1 MRRLESTTTEVKYRT
16 ISGGLVRIPTEM
28 AFSSRTPAPALPP
41 LLKHLNER
49 TVLETI
55 RAGAPISR
63 AEISRRAGIS
73 KPTVSLALQS
83 LLEAGLVR
91 EAADEPDGPRYGAVF
106 FEPVPEAALALGL
119 DVGGRFLRGA
129 ICDLSGDVRARL
141 DVEIQGDDPGRV
153 LDQIAELRTALVATT
168 GLDDA
173 LVNGAVVGVPGVV
186 DAARRRI
193 SLATSVAGLEGDGFG
208 ARLEERLGLRVWLEN
223 DVNLAAL
230 GEHWQGVARGVDDF
244 LFLSI
249 GTGMGAGLV
258 LRGELH
264 RGHNGAAGEVDF
276 AFVGLA
282 QDVDPCAGAASAHAA
297 ALAQERDIRT
307 ALRPP
312 YDAREIFT
320 AARAGDRLAAEVV
333 LEVARRIALHIVPVA
348 AVTDVSLV
356 VLGGGLGANGDLLL
370 DPVRALLAGW
380 IPYPPR
386 VEVSAL
392 GEAAVLSGA
401 LAFGLRQALDEVVER
416 RAAPARG

>member
-1 MRRLESTTTEVKYRT
+1 MNPQSHV
-16 ISGGLVRIPTEM
+16 S
-28 AFSSRTPAPALPP
+28 APALPP

-49 TVLETI
+49 TVLEAI
-55 RAGAPISR
+55 RSGAPISR

-91 EAADEPDGPRYGAVF
+91 EATSEPAGPRYGAVF
-106 FEPVPEAALALGL
+106 FEPVPEAALVLGL

-129 ICDLSGDVRARL
+129 ICDLRGDTRARL
-141 DVEIQGDDPGRV
+141 DVEIAGSDAGRV
-153 LDQIAELRTALVATT
+153 LDQISGLRERLVEAT
-168 GLDDA
+168 GLDGS
-173 LVNGAVVGVPGVV
+173 LLNGAVVGVPGVV
-186 DAARRRI
+186 DAERRGI
-193 SLATSVAGLEGDGFG
+193 ALATSVAGLEGDTFG
-208 ARLEERLGLRVWLEN
+208 ADLDRRLGLSVTLEN

-276 AFVGLA
+276 ALVGLA
-282 QDVDPCAGAASAHAA
+282 QDVDPCAGAVSAFAA
-297 ALAQERDIRT
+297 RLAEERGGAT
-307 ALRPP
+307 VLAPP
-312 YDAREIFT
+312 FDAREIFA
-320 AARAGDRLAAEVV
+320 AARARDALAGEVV
-333 LEVARRIALHIVPVA
+333 NEVARRIALHIVPVA

-370 DPVRALLAGW
+370 EPVRGRLESW

-386 VEVSAL
+386 VEVSSL
-392 GEAAVLSGA
+392 GEAAVLTGA
-401 LAFGLRQALDEVVER
+401 LASGLRHALDDVVER
-416 RAAPARG
+416 RAA

>member
-1 MRRLESTTTEVKYRT
+1 MLSNHV
-16 ISGGLVRIPTEM
+16 
-28 AFSSRTPAPALPP
+28 AAPALPP

-49 TVLETI
+49 TVLEAI

-91 EAADEPDGPRYGAVF
+91 EATSEPDGPRYGAVF
-106 FEPVPEAALALGL
+106 FEPVPEAAVVLGL

-129 ICDLSGDVRARL
+129 ICDLRGDVRARL
-141 DVEIQGDDPGRV
+141 DVEIDGADAGRV
-153 LDQIAELRTALVATT
+153 LDQIVDLQARLVATT
-168 GLDDA
+168 GLDGS

-186 DAARRRI
+186 DADRRQI
-193 SLATSVAGLEGDGFG
+193 ALATSVAGLEGDTFP
-208 ARLEERLGLRVWLEN
+208 ADLERLLDLRVLVEN

-264 RGHNGAAGEVDF
+264 RGHNGAAGEVDY
-276 AFVGLA
+276 ALVGLA
-282 QDVDPCAGAASAHAA
+282 QDVDPCAGAVSAYAA
-297 ALAQERDIRT
+297 KLVAERGVAT
-307 ALRPP
+307 ALRAP
-312 YDAREIFT
+312 YDARDIFA
-320 AARAGDRLAAEVV
+320 AARAEDELAREVV
-333 LEVARRIALHIVPVA
+333 DEVARRIALHIVPVA

-370 DPVRALLAGW
+370 EPVRARLEGW

-392 GEAAVLSGA
+392 GEAAVLTGA
-401 LAFGLRQALDEVVER
+401 LAFGLRRALDDVVEHRSR
-416 RAAPARG
+416 RAS